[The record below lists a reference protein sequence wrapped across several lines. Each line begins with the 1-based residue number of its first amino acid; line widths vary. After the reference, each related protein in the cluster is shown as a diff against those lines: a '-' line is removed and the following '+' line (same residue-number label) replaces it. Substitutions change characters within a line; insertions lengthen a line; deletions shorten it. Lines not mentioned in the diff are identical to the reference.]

1 MSRKLSDDDR
11 RAVDMVL
18 DQQLSPDALGS
29 GRAGFAPPSADEFRL
44 RLRRVRD
51 VLGLLQAM
59 PAPEPSSDLVA
70 RTMQRINAASPAG
83 QPTVPSEAVL
93 YGLNQPLA

>member
-1 MSRKLSDDDR
+1 
-11 RAVDMVL
+11 MVL
-18 DQQLSPDALGS
+18 DQQLSPDAVGS

-51 VLGLLQAM
+51 VLGLLNAM
-59 PAPEPSSDLVA
+59 PAQEPSSDLVA
-70 RTMQRINAASPAG
+70 RTMQRINSAPAG
-83 QPTVPSEAVL
+83 KPTVPSESVL